1 MVHLELAG
9 RLPSGVS
16 RTLVQ
21 GLVEAA
27 YGSAGPGRSAL
38 VTVSLV
44 GDAEIRKLN
53 RRYRGKDCVTDV
65 LSFGYDGTA
74 KGDMSLGD
82 IVICLPQ
89 VKRQAKRTGKL
100 VREEFALM
108 VVHGMLHLLGYDHVT
123 LAEERTMFGLQHDI
137 LIRTG
142 IL

>member
-1 MVHLELAG
+1 MVHLELNG

-16 RTLVQ
+16 RTLIQ

-27 YGSAGPGRSAL
+27 YGSAGSGKSAL
-38 VTVSLV
+38 VTISLV

-65 LSFGYDGTA
+65 LSFGYDGAA

-82 IVICLPQ
+82 VVICLPQ
-89 VKRQAKRTGKL
+89 VKRQAKRAGKL

-123 LAEERTMFGLQHDI
+123 LAEERAMFGLQHDI

>member
-1 MVHLELAG
+1 MVHVELSG

-16 RTLVQ
+16 RK
-21 GLVEAA
+21 LVEGLAEA
-27 YGSAGPGRSAL
+27 TYGLAGPPQSAI
-38 VTVSLV
+38 VDISTV
-44 GDAEIRKLN
+44 GDAEIRRLN
-53 RRYRGKDCVTDV
+53 RRYRGKDAVTDV
-65 LSFGYDGTA
+65 LSFGYG
-74 KGDMSLGD
+74 KGRKDMSLGD

-108 VVHGMLHLLGYDHVT
+108 VVHGMLHLLGYDHIT
-123 LAEERTMFGLQHDI
+123 LAEERVMFGLQHDI

>member
-1 MVHLELAG
+1 MVHVELNG

-16 RTLVQ
+16 RTLVH
-21 GLVEAA
+21 GLVEAT
-27 YGSAGPGRSAL
+27 YGRAGSGASAL

-44 GDAEIRKLN
+44 GDQEIRKLN
-53 RRYRGKDCVTDV
+53 RRYRGKDAVTDV
-65 LSFGYDGTA
+65 LSFGYDRS
-74 KGDMSLGD
+74 KGDVSLGD

-89 VKRQAKRTGKL
+89 VKRQAKRAGK
-100 VREEFALM
+100 RISEEFALM

-123 LAEERTMFGLQHDI
+123 LAEERVMFGIQHDI